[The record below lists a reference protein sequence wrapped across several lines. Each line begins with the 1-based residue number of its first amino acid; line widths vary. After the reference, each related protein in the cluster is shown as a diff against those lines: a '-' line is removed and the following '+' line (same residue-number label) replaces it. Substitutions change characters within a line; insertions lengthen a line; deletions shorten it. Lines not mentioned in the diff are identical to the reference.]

1 MDHSALDL
9 LSLMGKFQLASLA
22 KDQVGVKSVWAQ
34 ACGTLGL
41 GQVFFFVLYFL
52 EPGFSV

>member
-9 LSLMGKFQLASLA
+9 LSLMGKFQLANIA

-34 ACGTLGL
+34 ARGTLGL
-41 GQVFFFVLYFL
+41 GQFFVVVVLFLFLFFF
-52 EPGFSV
+52 